1 MFKPTIVS
9 FINFYF
15 IDSIPFNVL
24 FQGAAFA
31 WDYRYFK
38 ERYNDH
44 KTREIVSQCVQ
55 LVVGILIAQLFRWL
69 QNRHKLSWSRFS
81 LFNYQTVLR
90 IIISFIAVATLEQYD
105 NKIQEAPYGFCD
117 PFPIGIFRALLW
129 YITLFILIEIY
140 QEAIAKKISKQ
151 KSAFTFESLN
161 TVAMAVGLLI
171 GVVDLFFS
179 NAWVPMLIF
188 IGFFAAALVS
198 SGVFARIF
206 AV

>member
-15 IDSIPFNVL
+15 IDSIPFNVI

-31 WDYRYFK
+31 WDYRFFK
-38 ERYNDH
+38 ERYDEDSV
-44 KTREIVSQCVQ
+44 KEIVSQCVQ

-90 IIISFIAVATLEQYD
+90 IIISFIAIATLEQYD
-105 NKIQEAPYGFCD
+105 NKIQEAPYSFSD

-129 YITLFILIEIY
+129 YITFFMLMEIY
-140 QEAIAKKISKQ
+140 QEAIAKEISKQ
-151 KSAFTFESLN
+151 KLAFTFESLN
-161 TVAMAVGLLI
+161 TVAMAVGLLFGI
-171 GVVDLFFS
+171 TDLFFS

-188 IGFFAAALVS
+188 VGFFAIAMIT
-198 SGVFARIF
+198 SGIFARIF